1 MNIRWYKVA
10 DSANIVREAMRKLK
24 GYAEKIDG
32 YDVRSLIDYELS
44 KENYNYILHP
54 SLAGENDIDK
64 NPVRD
69 AYIKQ
74 IGKTPRKD
82 GVFGTCIVTLPRV
95 VGRDEE
101 DFPDISEMDVE
112 EARKAMCKFYAG
124 YEKGKRWLEAA
135 VDSFIEIMG
144 IRVDDVLYATLHME
158 ETTPHVHIGFLP
170 TYVMKDRDGNIK
182 KDDAGSEIRGC
193 DRSIVSRGFLKTFH
207 KKMVD
212 EIKRRNQPHADA
224 IVTGE
229 GYLFDPQK
237 MNRTERI
244 VATEAMIRDEILQA
258 RVEKGLVTPEDSEGR
273 FYYKKNQLRNR
284 DTRLKE
290 KEIEIVRKSEVL
302 NSLQIRETVL
312 LNKLDKMEKGKE
324 IFELELQ
331 DKIADMESNLKGLVD
346 GILRDISIELI
357 GLSVNEASEK
367 IRVLC
372 DDIAVQFLEE
382 IAPVKGVLEEMKD
395 SLLVENEDLLDEM
408 VEEERV

>member
-170 TYVMKDRDGNIK
+170 TYAMKDRDGNIK